1 MIVQNSTFSKSL
13 NPRNIDK
20 SVSDIRIRIWFPFDS
35 SFWISVSGCKL
46 TILPDIHPGNRIVI
60 ISVAYMIHSRSYS
73 FLFTLT
79 IAFIAIFDYK
89 FNIQNFTFISQSV
102 RP

>member
-1 MIVQNSTFSKSL
+1 MN
-13 NPRNIDK
+13 
-20 SVSDIRIRIWFPFDS
+20 
-35 SFWISVSGCKL
+35 KL
-46 TILPDIHPGNRIVI
+46 KH
-60 ISVAYMIHSRSYS
+60 AQYMIRSRSYS

-89 FNIQNFTFISQSV
+89 FSIQHFTFISQSM

>member
-1 MIVQNSTFSKSL
+1 MFSLAFTKMHKLKHVQ
-13 NPRNIDK
+13 
-20 SVSDIRIRIWFPFDS
+20 
-35 SFWISVSGCKL
+35 
-46 TILPDIHPGNRIVI
+46 
-60 ISVAYMIHSRSYS
+60 YMIRSRSYG

-89 FNIQNFTFISQSV
+89 FNIQNFTFISQSM